1 MKKTFLLLAA
11 CALLLTVGCKKDL
24 TSSLLG
30 TESIVNGGTISICT
44 LYAYVLNEGAWGGND
59 ASISR
64 LNLEDGTIEA
74 DWFAQSNGRGLGDLA
89 QDMIHYGSHLYVTVY
104 NSNTLEVIDPATGR
118 SVKQISMGTR
128 GPRYLAAYEGKVY
141 VSCYNKTVVRID
153 TATFAIEAV
162 CQLSGMQPEQLCIVD
177 GKLYVCNTWE
187 NDDNYDAMYDNSVSE
202 VDLGSFTEVRKII
215 VGTNPGR
222 IKALPNHRF
231 IVACSGDYHDVPA
244 TTLVVNVADGSH
256 TEIPVAATNFDINGD
271 DIYMYATA
279 YDADWNSTAN
289 FYYMDA
295 NTLQPTLILEN
306 MNSTLNNAYGIS
318 VDSATGDLY
327 ICNSRYGACGDV
339 YCFAN
344 DGTERWQVEAGIYA
358 SKVVF

>member
-1 MKKTFLLLAA
+1 MKKTFLILAA
-11 CALLLTVGCKKDL
+11 CALLLTVGCEKEPQPVNPND
-24 TSSLLG
+24 G
-30 TESIVNGGTISICT
+30 T
-44 LYAYVLNEGAWGGND
+44 YAYVLNEGAWGGND
-59 ASISR
+59 AGISQ
-64 LNLEDGTIEA
+64 LNIKDGTIIA
-74 DWFAQSNGRGLGDLA
+74 DWFDRANGRGLGDLA
-89 QDMIHYGSHLYVTVY
+89 QDLICYGSHLYVAVY
-104 NSNTLEVIDPATGR
+104 NSNTLEVIDPSTGK

-244 TTLVVNVADGSH
+244 TTLVVNVADGSQ

-295 NTLQPTLILEN
+295 NTLQPTPILEN
-306 MNSTLNNAYGIS
+306 IISTLNQAYSIN
-318 VDSATGDLY
+318 VDPSTGDLY
-327 ICNSRYGACGDV
+327 ICNSAYGAAADV
-339 YCFAN
+339 YRFDKN
-344 DGTERWQVEAGIYA
+344 GNQTLKVEAGSMS